1 MRLNLLAPSVWSAR
15 VETHFLIIAAT
26 PMLRPNMNG
35 ARVETAGRGGKF
47 EIIPFLYGWERELKS
62 LNSSEGGIRKC
73 VPIWMGTRVEMAV
86 SFPYPQNDGCT
97 NMDRA
102 RVETVMDAAEWN
114 LPVVPIWIKRE
125 LKYYIQGNQEKAIP
139 IWIGLE

>member
-1 MRLNLLAPSVWSAR
+1 
-15 VETHFLIIAAT
+15 
-26 PMLRPNMNG
+26 
-35 ARVETAGRGGKF
+35 
-47 EIIPFLYGWERELKS
+47 
-62 LNSSEGGIRKC
+62 
-73 VPIWMGTRVEMAV
+73 MAV
-86 SFPYPQNDGCT
+86 SFPYPQNDGCP

>member
-1 MRLNLLAPSVWSAR
+1 MSQ
-15 VETHFLIIAAT
+15 
-26 PMLRPNMNG
+26 
-35 ARVETAGRGGKF
+35 
-47 EIIPFLYGWERELKS
+47 YGWVRELKWLS
-62 LNSSEGGIRKC
+62 LFRIPKTTD
-73 VPIWMGTRVEMAV
+73 VPIWIG
-86 SFPYPQNDGCT
+86 
-97 NMDRA
+97 A